1 VKEGKRPAGRL
12 SHLARRESPIH
23 QAEITM
29 PKKAKLSKAERLNRS
44 IERWERKQ
52 EAAVIMLRKSAEEL
66 LKLRR
71 QRKRSLERETAKA
84 IAERAPAPAAA
95 LPAAHLTVDGE
106 STPRTG
112 TGDGIAAELPHPLDI
127 PEILDRNRKLQAMA
141 DPKTK
146 EKKAQ
151 RKEVEKQKREA
162 ELTGKRRKLP
172 LSGKDALRAIGE
184 SK

>member
-1 VKEGKRPAGRL
+1 
-12 SHLARRESPIH
+12 
-23 QAEITM
+23 M
-29 PKKAKLSKAERLNRS
+29 PKKAKLSKAEKLNRS

-84 IAERAPAPAAA
+84 IAERPAVPLSELHTTEIGKANRESWNQIPAVAKA
-95 LPAAHLTVDGE
+95 EPKDDG
-106 STPRTG
+106 
-112 TGDGIAAELPHPLDI
+112 LDI

-141 DPKTK
+141 DPKSK

-162 ELTGKRRKLP
+162 ELTGKRRKMP
-172 LSGKDALRAIGE
+172 LSGKDALRTIGE